1 MHPSR
6 RKMKGSIVGFRS
18 VLLLVLL
25 LVNGLFLLESGG
37 VTAFAF
43 STIGPRHRHRRR
55 GAAARPPLVPARVVY
70 GANASRHA
78 MLPDHAISLV
88 LSSSDMM
95 TMRMAEDSGAIP
107 QQLSKATTVA
117 VFIAGVIPFA
127 IATYE
132 FWRRI
137 AVGDSFGTT
146 TDSVVF
152 FIGQDDAPAQSRGR
166 QVLGRDS
173 MITAYI
179 IFTVAAAVLA
189 LVIFAVVTSPDP
201 PADMAMVSPL
211 PIGVLEN

>member
-1 MHPSR
+1 MNGS
-6 RKMKGSIVGFRS
+6 SIVGFRCAT
-18 VLLLVLL
+18 LLVLL
-25 LVNGLFLLESGG
+25 LVNGLLLLQGSGG

-43 STIGPRHRHRRR
+43 STIGPRHHRRR
-55 GAAARPPLVPARVVY
+55 QQGAAAAPPLLVPARVVY

-78 MLPDHAISLV
+78 VLPDHAISLV

-95 TMRMAEDSGAIP
+95 TMRMAEDGGAVAP
-107 QQLSKATTVA
+107 QQLSKATTIA